1 MDKPVIAVVGDDDA
15 SLRALTL
22 ELEDRYASHYRI
34 MSRVSPREALAELER
49 LRGEGAEVALVLA
62 DQWMPEMAGAEFL
75 ARVRELHPA
84 ARRGVLHSWADQPWL
99 KGVIPAA
106 ALGQIDLYS
115 IKPASW
121 PDEQFHS
128 GVTESLEEWWRQR
141 GGQHPLVTVIGSES
155 SARVHEIRDLLARNS
170 IPFEF
175 HPADSEEG
183 QRVLRRVGL
192 DQSAGPVVAV
202 YTGVVLANPTNAQLA
217 EALGVNVR
225 PATTTYDVVVVG
237 AGPAGL
243 AAAVY
248 GASEG
253 LRTLVLEREA
263 VGGQAGT
270 SSLIRN
276 YLGFPHGV
284 GGASL
289 AFRAY
294 RQAVMFGAQFAYGLA
309 TSLAGDGDLHV
320 VGLADGGTVTA
331 RAVVIATGVSYRR
344 LEVAELEPFAGA
356 GVFYGAS
363 ATEAGALAGKR
374 AFVVGGGNSA
384 GQAALHLARFA
395 RQVSIL
401 VRSTSLASSMSEY
414 LIREIESAANVDVRY
429 GTEVAGGGGT
439 GRLEQIR
446 LRSGDAGEAAA
457 EPADALFVLIGAEP
471 YTQWLPDAVSRDR
484 WGFILTGPQLAK
496 KWTLQREP
504 LLLETSTP
512 GVFAAGDIRHGSVKR
527 VASAVGDGSI
537 AIRLVHEYLA

>member
-1 MDKPVIAVVGDDDA
+1 MDKPVIAVVGDDA
-15 SLRALTL
+15 GLHPLTL
-22 ELEDRYASHYRI
+22 ELEGRYGAHYRI
-34 MSRVSPREALAELER
+34 MSYATPQEALAELQR
-49 LRGEGAEVALVLA
+49 LQGEGAEVALVLA
-62 DQWMPEMAGAEFL
+62 DQSMPEMAGAEFL

-84 ARRGVLHSWADQPWL
+84 ARRVVLLSADDQPWL
-99 KGVIPAA
+99 TGVVPPA
-106 ALGQIDLYS
+106 ALGQIDLYEV
-115 IKPASW
+115 KPASW

-128 GVTESLEEWWRQR
+128 GVTESLEEWWRER
-141 GGQHPLVTVIGSES
+141 GGQYPLVTVIGSES
-155 SARVHEIRDLLARNS
+155 SARVHEIRDLAARNN
-170 IPFEF
+170 IPLEF
-175 HPADSEEG
+175 RHAGSEEG

-225 PATTTYDVVVVG
+225 PPTTTYDVVVVG

-284 GGASL
+284 SGATL

-294 RQAVMFGAQFAYGLA
+294 RQAVMFGAQFAYGPA
-309 TSLAGDGDLHV
+309 TSLAGNRDLHA
-320 VGLADGGTVTA
+320 VGLADGSAVTA

-344 LEVAELEPFAGA
+344 LGVAELEPFAGT

-374 AFVVGGGNSA
+374 AFLV
-384 GQAALHLARFA
+384 AAVTRPARRPCTWPGSRGRSRSWSVRRPWRRA
-395 RQVSIL
+395 C
-401 VRSTSLASSMSEY
+401 RST
-414 LIREIESAANVDVRY
+414 
-429 GTEVAGGGGT
+429 
-439 GRLEQIR
+439 
-446 LRSGDAGEAAA
+446 
-457 EPADALFVLIGAEP
+457 
-471 YTQWLPDAVSRDR
+471 
-484 WGFILTGPQLAK
+484 
-496 KWTLQREP
+496 
-504 LLLETSTP
+504 
-512 GVFAAGDIRHGSVKR
+512 
-527 VASAVGDGSI
+527 
-537 AIRLVHEYLA
+537 